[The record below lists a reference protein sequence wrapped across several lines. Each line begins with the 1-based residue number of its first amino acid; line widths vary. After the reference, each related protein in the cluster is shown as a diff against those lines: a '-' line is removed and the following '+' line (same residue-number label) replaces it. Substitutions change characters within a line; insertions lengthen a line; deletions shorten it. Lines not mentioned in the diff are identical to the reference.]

1 MLTGRQGTGQRIG
14 QGSGM
19 SIAVAVESGSVT
31 GGDADLAALLDGNK
45 AAWDRFVARHAA
57 VIFAAVRRRLVPA
70 GRTSDAED
78 VVQDVFVRLCQND
91 FRLLRGYD
99 ASRAKITTWL
109 TVVANSAAIDH
120 LRRLR
125 RRTEDIE
132 AQPESVLAVDPVE
145 PEKIKIP
152 DGLLSPR
159 QALVLELLYQRDLT
173 PGEAAEIIGVDPQ
186 TVRSMHHKAL
196 VKLRTYFQAELQE
209 GG

>member
-1 MLTGRQGTGQRIG
+1 
-14 QGSGM
+14 M
-19 SIAVAVESGSVT
+19 SFAVAVEGEAVS
-31 GGDADLAALLDGNK
+31 GGDADLDALLDGNK

-78 VVQDVFVRLCQND
+78 VVQDVFVKLCQND
-91 FRLLRGYD
+91 FRLLRRYD

-132 AQPESVLAVDPVE
+132 AQPEAVLAVDPVI
-145 PEKIKIP
+145 PEKVKIP

-159 QALVLELLYQRDLT
+159 QALVLELLYQRDMT
-173 PGEAAEIIGVDPQ
+173 PGEAAEIIGIDPQ

-196 VKLRTYFQAELQE
+196 VKLRGHFQAEMGEE
-209 GG
+209 G

>member
-1 MLTGRQGTGQRIG
+1 
-14 QGSGM
+14 M
-19 SIAVAVESGSVT
+19 SFAAAVEGAAVSE
-31 GGDADLAALLDGNK
+31 GDADLALLLDGEK

-78 VVQDVFVRLCQND
+78 VVQDVFVKLCQND
-91 FRLLRGYD
+91 FRLLRSYD

-132 AQPESVLAVDPVE
+132 AQPEAVLAVDPVI
-145 PEKIKIP
+145 PETVKIP

-159 QALVLELLYQRDLT
+159 QALVLELLYRRDMT
-173 PGEAAEIIGVDPQ
+173 PAEAAEVIGIDPQ

-196 VKLRTYFQAELQE
+196 VKLRGHFQAELGE
-209 GG
+209 DG

>member
-1 MLTGRQGTGQRIG
+1 
-14 QGSGM
+14 M
-19 SIAVAVESGSVT
+19 SFAAAVEGAAVSE
-31 GGDADLAALLDGNK
+31 GDADLAALLDGEK

-70 GRTSDAED
+70 GRTADAED
-78 VVQDVFVRLCQND
+78 VVQDVFVKLCQND
-91 FRLLRGYD
+91 FRLLRSYD

-132 AQPESVLAVDPVE
+132 AQPEAVLAVDPVE
-145 PEKIKIP
+145 PERVKIP

-159 QALVLELLYQRDLT
+159 QALVLELLYRRDMT
-173 PGEAAEIIGVDPQ
+173 PAEAAEVIGIDPQ

-196 VKLRTYFQAELQE
+196 VKLRGHFQAELGE
-209 GG
+209 KG